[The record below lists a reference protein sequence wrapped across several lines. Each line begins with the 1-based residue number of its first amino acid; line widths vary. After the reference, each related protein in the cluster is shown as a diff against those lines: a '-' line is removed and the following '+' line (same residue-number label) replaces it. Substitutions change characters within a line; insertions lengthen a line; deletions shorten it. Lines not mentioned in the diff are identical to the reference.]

1 MGKGL
6 SGLGTGANP
15 VRVLDLSCDLGK
27 HFPSYQLRNMTTIRE
42 ALSTT
47 DSSELC

>member
-15 VRVLDLSCDLGK
+15 ARVWDLSCDLGK
-27 HFPSYQLRNMTTIRE
+27 HFPSYQPRNMTNIRK

-47 DSSELC
+47 DSGELC